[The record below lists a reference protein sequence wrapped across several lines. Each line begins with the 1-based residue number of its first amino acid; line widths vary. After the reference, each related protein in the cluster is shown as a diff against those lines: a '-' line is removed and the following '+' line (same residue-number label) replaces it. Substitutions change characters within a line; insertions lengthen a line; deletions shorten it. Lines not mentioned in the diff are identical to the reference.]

1 MRSKVLPLL
10 ALALAALAFSGCDAG
25 RTAMGPRETNILG
38 IAKFEKA
45 SYQHVSTNTF
55 RVSSDELY
63 ARNNFSGDKA
73 TFLWGLVTL
82 TDY

>member
-10 ALALAALAFSGCDAG
+10 ALAFSALVFSGCNCN
-25 RTAMGPRETNILG
+25 RTAMGPCETNVLG

-45 SYQHVSTNTF
+45 SYEHVSTNTF
-55 RVSSDELY
+55 RVSSDEIY